1 MRMKRVMG
9 DGRMVILPEIW
20 MALVRDGV
28 SGRMLVGVG
37 IVGSIAGVGAM
48 NLIEFRREPCAS
60 LPDFQASL
68 PRLRHALILL
78 QKGQHR
84 HVPLP

>member
-1 MRMKRVMG
+1 MMRMKRVMG

-20 MALVRDGV
+20 MAFVRDGV
-28 SGRMLVGVG
+28 SGRVLVGVG

-48 NLIEFRREPCAS
+48 NLIHFRREPCAS
-60 LPDFQASL
+60 LPDFKASF

-78 QKGQHR
+78 
-84 HVPLP
+84 